1 MPQVKYIGSNVK
13 RDSINGIGL
22 RWEPGQV
29 RNVTAEVAERL
40 LAYTDTWVGAQNE
53 KASDVEPLG
62 LAEAE
67 TPVEEPLPVIDF
79 HAMDKTALVEFAA
92 DKYNERLDKRLS
104 EETIRHKVISLF
116 TQHEMGD

>member
-1 MPQVKYIGSNVK
+1 MTQVKYIGANVK
-13 RDSINGIGL
+13 TDSINGIGL

-40 LAYTDTWVGAQNE
+40 LAYTDTWVREQNE
-53 KASDVEPLG
+53 KAIDVEPVG

-67 TPVEEPLPVIDF
+67 KPIEEPLPVIDF
-79 HAMDKTALVEFAA
+79 HAMDKNALVEFAE

-104 EETIRHKVISLF
+104 EETIRHKVISLL